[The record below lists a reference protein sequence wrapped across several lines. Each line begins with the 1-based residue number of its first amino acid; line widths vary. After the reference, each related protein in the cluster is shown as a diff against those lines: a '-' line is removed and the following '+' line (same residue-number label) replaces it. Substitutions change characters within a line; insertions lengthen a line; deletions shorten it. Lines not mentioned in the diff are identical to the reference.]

1 MGKQRGFPEFWL
13 QSRACVSS
21 FSKNGCVLEYRLP
34 QLGQSDLVTKPLAA
48 GYLFDAVALPDVG
61 RQHAVDQ
68 VAGRLAHSL
77 AVRVGRTAGYW
88 TSTVRNGEDI

>member
-1 MGKQRGFPEFWL
+1 
-13 QSRACVSS
+13 
-21 FSKNGCVLEYRLP
+21 
-34 QLGQSDLVTKPLAA
+34 
-48 GYLFDAVALPDVG
+48 VALPDVG